1 VGDLGE
7 VDREIVIQVL
17 QANGVRVSPQENGEA
32 GMMVLAKDEKVEA
45 RRIPS
50 KVGRRTLQYFQ
61 RHYGVPIYQ
70 FYNPLMAPPPPGEQI
85 Q

>member
-1 VGDLGE
+1 MGDPGE
-7 VDREIVIQVL
+7 VDRKTVIRIL
-17 QANGVRVSPQENGEA
+17 QANGVKVSPQENGEA
-32 GMMVLAKDEKVEA
+32 DMMVLAKDDKVEA

-61 RHYGVPIYQ
+61 RSYGVPIHQ